1 MAFVIGNANKMLL
14 LLLLFEIK
22 ALIDRIV
29 GAWKLKLGKNIT
41 RHYLPK
47 GLTMLFLVTVI
58 AILRFF
64 GKIRKRICDPRSYG
78 FFDTKE
84 TQNPKKDYFVMTRQA
99 GGTQYICQNDISLV
113 LPKNSTRMEYK

>member
-1 MAFVIGNANKMLL
+1 MAFVIGNANKM

-29 GAWKLKLGKNIT
+29 GAWKLKLGKNVT

-58 AILRFF
+58 AILVNELP
-64 GKIRKRICDPRSYG
+64 GKMTKYQVIIFMQRIRRAKASLPRRS
-78 FFDTKE
+78 
-84 TQNPKKDYFVMTRQA
+84 A
-99 GGTQYICQNDISLV
+99 CCC
-113 LPKNSTRMEYK
+113 

>member
-1 MAFVIGNANKMLL
+1 MK
-14 LLLLFEIK
+14 ES
-22 ALIDRIV
+22 
-29 GAWKLKLGKNIT
+29 
-41 RHYLPK
+41 
-47 GLTMLFLVTVI
+47 LTVSFLVFWRGSIKTHTVDERI
-58 AILRFF
+58 RVRFF

-113 LPKNSTRMEYK
+113 LP

>member
-41 RHYLPK
+41 LHYLPK
-47 GLTMLFLVTVI
+47 GLIMLFLVTVI
-58 AILRFF
+58 AILVYELL
-64 GKIRKRICDPRSYG
+64 GKMIKYQVIIIMQRKRQAKASLPRRS
-78 FFDTKE
+78 
-84 TQNPKKDYFVMTRQA
+84 A
-99 GGTQYICQNDISLV
+99 CCC
-113 LPKNSTRMEYK
+113 